1 MEEQLLEFAAKAL
14 NMSQEEVK
22 ETLTQDGGLEQL
34 TQAYAAHVKTVKD
47 SGYKAAERK
56 VNKAWEDKLK
66 ADFDLQSDT
75 VGTALLDEVQD
86 ALTQRQPKPE
96 TKELNE
102 AQLKKLPYVMQ
113 LEKKLQEAET
123 SAEEKWK
130 KVLAEKEEAW
140 QQKELFGTVKESA
153 LGIIDTLKPVL
164 SQDPAKAQ
172 AQKNVILRELEQNYR
187 FMRNGDEIVL
197 LDKETGERLD
207 NENGH
212 ALRFEDVVKKH
223 TTSYYDLQVSE
234 QRSSSARKP
243 DEQAPSV
250 AMPKN
255 KAEYVKLLS
264 DESIS
269 AEDKMK
275 LVEAYESAQG

>member
-1 MEEQLLEFAAKAL
+1 MNILLEFTAKAL
-14 NMSQEEVK
+14 NMSQDEVQ
-22 ETLTQDGGLEQL
+22 EIVDQDGGLEQL

-102 AQLKKLPYVMQ
+102 AQLKKLPFVMQ
-113 LEKKLQEAET
+113 LEKRLQEAET

-223 TTSYYDLQVSE
+223 TTSYYDLQASDP
-234 QRSSSARKP
+234 RSSSARKP
-243 DEQAPSV
+243 DEQAPTV
-250 AMPKN
+250 TKPKD
-255 KAEYVKLLS
+255 EQELS
-264 DESIS
+264 KTL
-269 AEDKMK
+269 ANPN
-275 LVEAYESAQG
+275 LSAQEKQQAIDMFYA

>member
-1 MEEQLLEFAAKAL
+1 MNILLEFAAKAL
-14 NMSQEEVK
+14 NMTQDEVQEIVD
-22 ETLTQDGGLEQL
+22 QDGGLEQL

-56 VNKAWEDKLK
+56 VNKTWEDKLK

-96 TKELNE
+96 TKELTE

-113 LEKKLQEAET
+113 LEKRAQEAET

-187 FMRNGDEIVL
+187 FLRNGDEIVL

-207 NENGH
+207 NESGH
-212 ALRFEDVVKKH
+212 AVRFEDVVKKH
-223 TTSYYDLQVSE
+223 TTSYYDLQASDP
-234 QRSSSARKP
+234 RSSSGRKP
-243 DEQAPSV
+243 DEQAPTV

-255 KAEYVKLLS
+255 KAEYIKLLS
-264 DESIS
+264 DESIP
-269 AEDKMK
+269 AEEKMK
-275 LVEAYESAQG
+275 AIEAYQSADV